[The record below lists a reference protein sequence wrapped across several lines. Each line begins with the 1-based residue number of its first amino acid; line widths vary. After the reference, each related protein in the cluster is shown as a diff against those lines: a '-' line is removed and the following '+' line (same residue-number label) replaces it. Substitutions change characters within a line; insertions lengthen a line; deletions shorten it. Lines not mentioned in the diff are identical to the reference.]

1 MSSTKR
7 INGDYNLT
15 NKDVFGANITIST
28 HTLTIDGNLLVG
40 NITSA
45 TVTNTEIEDNIL
57 TLNRGETGTGVTLG
71 YSGIEV
77 DRGLA
82 LKVAFRWNE
91 AGQYWELSND
101 GSTYNQITTSSGG
114 AVQVE
119 TDTNPKLGG
128 NLNITAHTLY
138 DTDANVEI
146 QANVAEMGNSGV
158 FVHPIGSTDKQEL
171 ITKNRALVYSII
183 LQDKK

>member
-7 INGDYNLT
+7 INGDYQIT

-45 TVTNTEIEDNIL
+45 TVTNTEIEDNII
-57 TLNRGETGTGVTLG
+57 TLNKGETGTGVTLG
-71 YSGIEV
+71 YAGLEV

-82 LKVAFRWNE
+82 LTVALRWNE

-101 GSTYNQITTSSGG
+101 GTTFGQITTSAGG
-114 AVQVE
+114 SVSIESV
-119 TDTNPKLGG
+119 TNPKLGG
-128 NLNITAHTLY
+128 NLNITSYTLY
-138 DTDANVEI
+138 DTNASVELE
-146 QANVAEMGNSGV
+146 ADTTAMGGTG
-158 FVHPIGSTDKQEL
+158 FYTHPIGSTDKKEL
-171 ITKNRALVYSII
+171 ITKNRSLVYSII
-183 LQDKK
+183 L

>member
-7 INGDYNLT
+7 INGNYNLT

-28 HTLTIDGNLLVG
+28 HTLTIDGNLVVG

-57 TLNRGETGTGVTLG
+57 TLNRGETGSGVTLG
-71 YSGIEV
+71 YAGIEV

-82 LKVAFRWNE
+82 LTVALRWNE
-91 AGQYWELSND
+91 AGEYWELSND
-101 GSTYNQITTSSGG
+101 GSTYGQITTSTGG
-114 AVQVE
+114 SVQIE
-119 TDTNPKLGG
+119 SDTNPKLGG

-138 DTDANVEI
+138 DTDASVEL
-146 QANVAEMGNSGV
+146 QADTAAMGGTGFYTNQ
-158 FVHPIGSTDKQEL
+158 IGSANKKEL
-171 ITKNRALVYSII
+171 ITKNRSLVYSII
-183 LQDKK
+183 L

>member
-28 HTLTIDGNLLVG
+28 HTLTVDGNLIVG
-40 NITSA
+40 NITNA

-57 TLNRGETGTGVTLG
+57 TLNKGETGTGVTLG
-71 YSGIEV
+71 YAGIEV

-82 LKVAFRWNE
+82 LKVGLRWNE
-91 AGQYWELSND
+91 SVKSWEITSDGTTYSNVSTGASSLANVAGDPSP
-101 GSTYNQITTSSGG
+101 T
-114 AVQVE
+114 
-119 TDTNPKLGG
+119 LGG
-128 NLNITAHTLY
+128 NLNITARTLY
-138 DTDANVEI
+138 DTTANVVI
-146 QANVAEMGNSGV
+146 QANTAGMGGSGV
-158 FVHPIGSTDKQEL
+158 YTHPISVTTTQEL

-183 LQDKK
+183 L

>member
-45 TVTNTEIEDNIL
+45 TVTNTEIEDNII
-57 TLNRGETGTGVTLG
+57 TLNKGETGTGVTLG
-71 YSGIEV
+71 YAGLEV

-82 LKVAFRWNE
+82 LTVALRWNE
-91 AGQYWELSND
+91 SGQYWELSND
-101 GSTYNQITTSSGG
+101 GSTYGQITTSAGG
-114 AVQVE
+114 SVSIE
-119 TDTNPKLGG
+119 SDTNPKLGG
-128 NLNITAHTLY
+128 NLNITSHTLY
-138 DTDANVEI
+138 DTDANVELE
-146 QANVAEMGNSGV
+146 ADTAAMGGTGV
-158 FVHPIGSTDKQEL
+158 YTHPIGSTDKKEL
-171 ITKNRALVYSII
+171 ITKNRSLVYSII
-183 LQDKK
+183 L